1 MHLEDAWSAVFSEA
15 WAAYQDGTIPVGAAF
30 VDATGQVRYR
40 GRNQVFSPKS
50 GSMPLQHTRLAHA
63 EINVLA
69 QASPADRLYE
79 GILYTTLE
87 PCAMCVGAAVVCGA
101 RHIRYAAKD
110 GPTGATEL
118 LTVHPF
124 LASKNVKLE
133 GTQGVLSA
141 ASLVLMT
148 DWILRE
154 DSKTAGRTL
163 DAYPAQDAR
172 ALDPVQEWFRA
183 GRLQAMAQAGVSSD
197 ALLAA
202 KESAPR

>member
-1 MHLEDAWSAVFSEA
+1 MHPSIPWSVVFSEA
-15 WAAYQDGTIPVGAAF
+15 WAAYQDDTIPVGAAF
-30 VDATGQVRYR
+30 VDGAGQVRYR

-69 QASPADRLYE
+69 QASPADRLYK

-87 PCAMCVGAAVVCGA
+87 PCAMCVGAAVVCGI
-101 RHIRYAAKD
+101 RHIRYAAAD
-110 GPTGATEL
+110 GPAGASGL
-118 LTVHPF
+118 LTAHPF

-133 GTQGVLSA
+133 GPEAVLGA

-148 DWILRE
+148 DWMLRE
-154 DSKTAGRTL
+154 DSETAGRTL
-163 DAYPAQDAR
+163 DAYRAQDAR
-172 ALDPVQEWFRA
+172 AFDLAQEWFGA

-202 KESAPR
+202 IELALR

>member
-1 MHLEDAWSAVFSEA
+1 MHLSIPWSVVFSEA

-30 VDATGQVRYR
+30 VDATGQVRYV
-40 GRNQVFSPKS
+40 GRNQVFSQKS
-50 GSMPLQHTRLAHA
+50 GSMPIQHTRLVHA

-87 PCAMCVGAAVVCGA
+87 PCAMCVGAAVVCGI

-110 GPTGATEL
+110 GPTGASGL
-118 LTVHPF
+118 LTAHPF

-133 GTQGVLSA
+133 GPEGVLGA

-154 DSKTAGRTL
+154 DSETAGRTL
-163 DAYPAQDAR
+163 DAYRAQDER
-172 ALDPVQEWFRA
+172 ALDLAQEWVRA
-183 GRLQAMAQAGVSSD
+183 GRMQAMAQAGVSSN

-202 KESAPR
+202 IESALR